1 MDWSK
6 GFSASYYMAIVDK
19 RTWNDI
25 SRLEITGGNISRYIT
40 GLRESADI
48 DCPGYKPGEDSMFWH
63 FSEYLSAF
71 RSFKQL
77 LSKKNARNQ
86 SKNRIM
92 LFSFLCVL
100 D

>member
-48 DCPGYKPGEDSMFWH
+48 D
-63 FSEYLSAF
+63 
-71 RSFKQL
+71 
-77 LSKKNARNQ
+77 
-86 SKNRIM
+86 
-92 LFSFLCVL
+92 
-100 D
+100 